1 VSSPEIKFGLA
12 DEIKFEF
19 IDTKIREEFKKRWP
33 DAKYI
38 DIDGIR
44 MDTAEEMAIVR
55 ASQNGPYI
63 TVKFE
68 GKTQKQYDGMKAIL
82 KEILSKYK
90 EIDWKSGVNTHALD

>member
-1 VSSPEIKFGLA
+1 MEL
-12 DEIKFEF
+12 
-19 IDTKIREEFKKRWP
+19 WP

-44 MDTAEEMAIVR
+44 MDTEEEMAIVR

-68 GKTQKQYDGMKAIL
+68 GKTQEQYDAMKKTL
-82 KEILSKYK
+82 KSVLSKYD
-90 EIDWKSGVNTHALD
+90 EIKWDEGVNTHALD